1 MLICIKNY
9 IKEISDDIG
18 NLTSLEFLN
27 LAGNNLTSIP
37 KTIGKVT
44 SLEIFNVVSNNITR
58 IPNEIINC
66 RRMRG
71 FSYYDTE
78 IEYISPQVNRFL
90 NRLMNIG
97 TYIQVYND
105 KQNIHNHSI
114 QSSVSN
120 SISNIMNNKLINNE
134 TIIITQIIN
143 DEILTEKTKGLI
155 MEYCSDKD
163 YHSVLLITFKELLL
177 NVWEIIESN
186 AYKNE
191 IKAILNTEMEDS
203 ECKCFTGRLSRLV
216 NSLNGF
222 TDLVEIKISINQQI
236 GNIII
241 IIKNEL
247 EFKNK
252 YTVEKHKELVENELK
267 SRGYEENI
275 INEWVDQIV

>member
-1 MLICIKNY
+1 
-9 IKEISDDIG
+9 
-18 NLTSLEFLN
+18 
-27 LAGNNLTSIP
+27 
-37 KTIGKVT
+37 
-44 SLEIFNVVSNNITR
+44 
-58 IPNEIINC
+58 
-66 RRMRG
+66 
-71 FSYYDTE
+71 
-78 IEYISPQVNRFL
+78 
-90 NRLMNIG
+90 
-97 TYIQVYND
+97 
-105 KQNIHNHSI
+105 
-114 QSSVSN
+114 
-120 SISNIMNNKLINNE
+120 
-134 TIIITQIIN
+134 
-143 DEILTEKTKGLI
+143 
-155 MEYCSDKD
+155 MEYCNDKD

-186 AYKNE
+186 ANKNE